1 MADFKRNS
9 DIVALNGPEYYLNKK
24 ADLNGYIDLE
34 VTAIDDLYIGSGFVN
49 YSNKG
54 NYYETIKYDNK
65 PIIPG
70 SSLKGCIRHI
80 ANIVSDGCVADVNT
94 LFKNKKYKNKYR
106 FELREIRCSTSNM
119 CIICDMFGMKGR
131 KSKVIFSDLV
141 SDNAQLKKI
150 NLNTQFSPGVGNEFY
165 HDNKTLRGYKLYK
178 TECEHYKGKSTNFVE
193 VVKSGAIFK
202 GKIIYYDL
210 TETELNLLCYSLGL
224 GAHFNP
230 KIGGYKNDG
239 LGQVKI
245 RGTLFV
251 NGKIVNACDY
261 ANAYKNYCYERNI
274 SDALDKV
281 EEILKST
288 EV

>member
-9 DIVALNGPEYYLNKK
+9 DIVALNKPEYYINTET
-24 ADLNGYIDLE
+24 DLNGYIDLE

-49 YSNKG
+49 YSSKG

-80 ANIVSDGCVADVNT
+80 ANIVSNGYIVYANK
-94 LFKNKKYKNKYR
+94 LFKNNKAPNENG
-106 FELREIRCSTSNM
+106 FKLTEIRCSTSKRS
-119 CIICDMFGMKGR
+119 IIYDMFGMKGR

-165 HDNKTLRGYKLYK
+165 HGNKTLRGYKLYK

-202 GKIIYYDL
+202 GQIIYYDL
-210 TETELNLLCYSLGL
+210 IEDELNLLCYSLGL

-251 NGKIVNACDY
+251 NGKRVNACDY
-261 ANAYKNYCYERNI
+261 ADAYKNYCYERNI

-281 EEILKST
+281 EEILKPT